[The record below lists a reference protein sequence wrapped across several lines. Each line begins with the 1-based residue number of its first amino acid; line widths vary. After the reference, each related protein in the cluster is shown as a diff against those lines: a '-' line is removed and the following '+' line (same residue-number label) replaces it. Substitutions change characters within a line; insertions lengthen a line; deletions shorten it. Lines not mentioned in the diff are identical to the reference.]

1 MKDHIL
7 IKEGIPT
14 LIIATIFTLILYI
27 ISPLFSIIG
36 IGIIIFIL
44 YFFRDPKRIINKQD
58 FVVISPADGV
68 ITNIEEVYE
77 EKYFKD
83 RVIRISIF
91 MSPLDVH
98 INRSPI
104 LGEVNYIEYV
114 KGKFTPATKFE
125 SHLVNEKNY
134 IGIEN
139 SNIKVLVVQIAGAMA
154 RRIVNW
160 TEMDQELQ
168 MGDKIGMIKFSSGTQ
183 IFLPLGTDILVN
195 EGEKV
200 VSGLTLIGRYQ

>member
-14 LIIATIFTLILYI
+14 LIIATIITIILYI
-27 ISPLFSIIG
+27 ISPLLSIIG

-58 FVVISPADGV
+58 FIVTSPADGL

-77 EKYFKD
+77 EKFFKGKA
-83 RVIRISIF
+83 IRISIF

-98 INRSPI
+98 VNRSPI
-104 LGEVNYIEYV
+104 LGEVKYIEYI
-114 KGKFTPATKFE
+114 KGRFTPATKFE

-139 SNIKVLVVQIAGAMA
+139 NNIKVLVVQVAGAMA

-160 TEMDQELQ
+160 TEMNQEVQ

-183 IFLPLGTDILVN
+183 IFLPIGTELLVS

-200 VSGLTLIGRYQ
+200 VSGITFIGRYQ

>member
-1 MKDHIL
+1 VKDHIL
-7 IKEGIPT
+7 IKEGIPI
-14 LIIATIFTLILYI
+14 LIIATILTIILYI
-27 ISPLFSIIG
+27 INPLLSIIG
-36 IGIIIFIL
+36 IGIIIFIF
-44 YFFRDPKRIINKQD
+44 YFFRDPKRIIDKQD
-58 FVVISPADGV
+58 FIVVSPADGL

-77 EKYFKD
+77 EKFFKAKAI
-83 RVIRISIF
+83 RVSIF

-98 INRSPI
+98 INRGPI
-104 LGEVNYIEYV
+104 SGEIKYIEYK

-160 TEMDQELQ
+160 VETNQEIQ

-183 IFLPLGTDILVN
+183 IFLPLGTEIFVN

-200 VSGLTLIGRYQ
+200 VSGITIIGRYQ